1 MELLGDVT
9 NIPGVEKP
17 NKPDDS
23 PAAQCPGDAINILRE
38 DDSLSDSDEVNYLLV
53 CCVHSTTQSTFL
65 NINLNDDNT
74 RYLLTLLI
82 PAFHYSSAV
91 CNSIVWFTKL

>member
-53 CCVHSTTQSTFL
+53 CCVQLDYTVYIL
-65 NINLNDDNT
+65 E
-74 RYLLTLLI
+74 Y
-82 PAFHYSSAV
+82 
-91 CNSIVWFTKL
+91 KLE